1 MTDWTS
7 WLSLA
12 GFIGAVFAAATTG
25 AVFKP
30 GQWYRDL
37 AKPTWTP
44 PDWAFPVV
52 WAVLYLMI
60 AVSGWLVW
68 EATAGWERTFLIGV
82 YLLQLALNAG
92 WSVIFFGFRNPRL
105 ALVEVAAMWFSI
117 AVLIVLFWPVSMTAS
132 LLLIPYL
139 VWVSIAAAL
148 NAEIVRLNR
157 PGRAPAE

>member
-1 MTDWTS
+1 MTEWTS

-12 GFIGAVFAAATTG
+12 GFIAAVFAAATTG

-37 AKPTWTP
+37 QKPRWTP

-52 WAVLYLMI
+52 WSVLYLMI
-60 AVSGWLVW
+60 AVAGWLVW
-68 EATAGWERTFLIGV
+68 EATTGWERTFLIGV

-105 ALVEVAAMWFSI
+105 ALLEVGAMWLSI
-117 AVLIVLFWPVSMTAS
+117 AALIVLFWPVSQIAS
-132 LLLIPYL
+132 LLLVPYL
-139 VWVSIAAAL
+139 AWVSIAAAL

-157 PGRAPAE
+157 PRSVPAE